1 MHFLI
6 QLDVK
11 IVLMTQWQ
19 QIILGAH
26 KSQGTFRNKFNLHE
40 AGLDLARLWK
50 YSKLIT
56 CCQWENPVFPH
67 WYIFSTLSML
77 RENVSDCLPK
87 VILRQMCQWTY
98 VACKEIQGAF
108 ENFRIKSFF
117 FLWNVSLLLSTR
129 SASTLS
135 KYVVRL
141 SNAEIAS
148 LVSVH
153 VWEQLFTL
161 CTFIDTLISIS
172 AAHTHTQTKPQP
184 LTE

>member
-1 MHFLI
+1 MR
-6 QLDVK
+6 
-11 IVLMTQWQ
+11 T
-19 QIILGAH
+19 
-26 KSQGTFRNKFNLHE
+26 
-40 AGLDLARLWK
+40 GLDLARLWK
-50 YSKLIT
+50 YSKLIS
-56 CCQWENPVFPH
+56 CCQWEKPMFPH
-67 WYIFSTLSML
+67 WYILSTLSML
-77 RENVSDCLPK
+77 TENVTDRLPK
-87 VILRQMCQWTY
+87 VILQQMCQWTY

-172 AAHTHTQTKPQP
+172 AAHTHTNQTSTSNRIIRPPQVCQASRGIWQ
-184 LTE
+184 LYIWHVTFI